1 MKLTMT
7 MFQTVDG
14 VYQAPGGPDEDR
26 EGGFEHGGWL
36 FPYFSDEMGAVINQY
51 FALADAFLLGRR
63 TYDIFASYWPRVT
76 DPNDP
81 IAGPLNR
88 LPKYVAS
95 RTLRSAE
102 WNGSSIVTID
112 DVAALKER
120 PGREL
125 QVHGSGALVQSLI
138 ERDLIDEYRL
148 WTFPV
153 MLGTGKRMFGQG
165 TIPRALELVD
175 SKTTDKG
182 VVFQH
187 YRRLGKP
194 TYGTVGE

>member
-26 EGGFEHGGWL
+26 SGGFEHGGWL
-36 FPYFSDEMGAVINQY
+36 APYFSDEMVPVINES
-51 FALADAFLLGRR
+51 FARADAFLLGRR
-63 TYDIFASYWPRVT
+63 TYDIFAAYWPRQT
-76 DPNDP
+76 DPNDA

-88 LPKYVAS
+88 LPKYVVS
-95 RTLRSAE
+95 RTLRSPE
-102 WNGSSIVTID
+102 WKGSSVVTID
-112 DVAALKER
+112 EVAALKER

-153 MLGTGKRMFGQG
+153 MLGTGKRLFGEG
-165 TIPRALELVD
+165 TLPRALELVD
-175 SKTTDKG
+175 TKKTDKG
-182 VVFQH
+182 VVLH
-187 YRRLGKP
+187 CYRRLGKP